1 MEQLFDVVATC
12 RISDKEVLV
21 NQESILYHSR
31 ENEQD
36 WLSTIYHH
44 IGLQY
49 PKFFKMDRLCK
60 AGILGAE
67 LLLKDYT
74 YDHETV
80 KDDWGIIL
88 MNAASSLDN
97 DRHYQETISEDNY
110 YPSPAVFVYTLA
122 NIVTGEIAIRY
133 KIGGESSFYV
143 MPDFDEELMRELLVQ
158 AFNADPK
165 LTHILYGW
173 ANVDQD
179 QYDVRMFFC
188 KRRGNIKTSIN
199 NPS

>member
-1 MEQLFDVVATC
+1 MEQLFDIIATC

-21 NQESILYHSR
+21 NQESILHHSQ

-36 WLSTIYHH
+36 WLSNIYHH
-44 IGLQY
+44 IGMQY

-67 LLLKDYT
+67 LLLNNYT
-74 YDHETV
+74 YDQAIV
-80 KDDWGIIL
+80 KADWGIIL

-110 YPSPAVFVYTLA
+110 YPSPSVFVYTLA
-122 NIVTGEIAIRY
+122 NIVTGEIAIRH

-143 MPDFDEELMRELLVQ
+143 MPDFDEQLMQELANQSFISNPE
-158 AFNADPK
+158 
-165 LTHILYGW
+165 LTHLICGW
-173 ANVDQD
+173 VNVDQNIC
-179 QYDVRMFFC
+179 DVRMHLY
-188 KRRGNIKTSIN
+188 RRSVETLNNI
-199 NPS
+199 PS

>member
-1 MEQLFDVVATC
+1 MEQLFDIIATC

-21 NQESILYHSR
+21 NQESILHNST
-31 ENEQD
+31 ENVQE

-60 AGILGAE
+60 AGVLGAE
-67 LLLKDYT
+67 LLLKDYA
-74 YDHETV
+74 YNQETV
-80 KDDWGIIL
+80 KADWCIIL

-122 NIVTGEIAIRY
+122 NIVTGEIAIRH

-143 MPDFDEELMRELLVQ
+143 MPDFDEELMRELLIQ
-158 AFNADPK
+158 SYNADPE
-165 LTHILYGW
+165 LTHIIYGW
-173 ANVDQD
+173 VNVDQD
-179 QYDVRMFFC
+179 LCDVRMFLC
-188 KRRGNIKTSIN
+188 KRRGNVETSIN